1 MDSVMVDQ
9 EPHRSV
15 QLIRRIDTRV
25 PVPLLSQHIAST
37 MGRLVDVRLGTGKGA
52 GGGAGSPWSGAGA
65 GAGAGGTASGSGS
78 SGVGA
83 AANAGTQ
90 GRWNVVATK
99 TPLGTPR
106 SGSTTPAR
114 VPSPAGSLREVAKER
129 EGFPGPSRL
138 AGGGVG
144 ASSGTG
150 AAGGSKGVWVSPTLQ
165 AQRAKENAEPVGV
178 EVGEPALDVPD
189 NWEDDE

>member
-37 MGRLVDVRLGTGKGA
+37 MGRLVDVRLGAGKG
-52 GGGAGSPWSGAGA
+52 GAGA